1 MGQIRDK
8 VIVLTGA
15 SSGIGA
21 AAAIRLAAEGA
32 RLRLLAR
39 REDELKAV
47 QRQIEQDGGEARIHP
62 VDLSDFDDLDR
73 CAEKLLEQDPHID
86 VLINN
91 AGRSIRRPIKEAIGR
106 DHDFERTMQLNYL
119 APVRLTMRLLP
130 RWLEQGHGHLVN
142 VSSQSAMMPT
152 PRFAAYVAS
161 KSALEGFSRSI
172 AAELRSDGIKV
183 TIINYPLVR
192 TPMTAP
198 TKVYKKLDMMDVDEA
213 ADWMLRAVRERPAR
227 ITDRRGLAFQMAMS
241 AAPGPTAQFTG
252 WFFDQMVRRLSRGAD
267 RDAGS

>member
-1 MGQIRDK
+1 MSNIDGR
-8 VIVLTGA
+8 VVVLTGA
-15 SSGIGA
+15 SSGIGEA
-21 AAAIRLAAEGA
+21 GALALARRGA
-32 RLRLLAR
+32 RMRLLAR
-39 REDELKAV
+39 REDELQRV
-47 QRQIEQDGGEARIHP
+47 QQAIRDDGGEAEIYP
-62 VDLSDFDDLDR
+62 VDLSDFDSLDR
-73 CAEKLLEQDPHID
+73 CAEQLLADNPVID

-119 APVRLTMRLLP
+119 APVRLTMRVLP
-130 RWLEQGHGHLVN
+130 GMLERRSGHIVN

-172 AAELRSDGIKV
+172 AAELRDDGVDV
-183 TIINYPLVR
+183 TIINYPLVK

-198 TKVYKKLDMMDVDEA
+198 TRLYRKLPMMDVDDA

-227 ITDRRGLAFQMAMS
+227 VADARGFAFQMAMS
-241 AAPGPTAQFTG
+241 AAPGPTAKFTG
-252 WFFDQMVRRLSRGAD
+252 WFFDRMVKKLSR
-267 RDAGS
+267 